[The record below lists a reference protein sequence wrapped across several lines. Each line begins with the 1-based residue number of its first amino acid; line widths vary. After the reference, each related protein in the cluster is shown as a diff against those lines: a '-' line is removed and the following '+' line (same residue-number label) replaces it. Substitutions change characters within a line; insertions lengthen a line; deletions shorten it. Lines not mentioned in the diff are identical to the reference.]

1 MRVLVSYRGKNQQFK
16 VGTAN
21 NQSQGLQVL
30 GIDEPW
36 PIYLE
41 GIEECYILEPLMIW
55 GLSHGLNLG
64 MSFLTRNN
72 LKLVCTMHGG
82 WCFIDPVKD
91 GSASRARLVD
101 GGCKN
106 FANQR
111 SRKVWRAIKEQK
123 ISTQVW
129 RIPLEKINIY
139 VLKERKEEDV
149 GVYTK
154 KECSIPT
161 GTGKYIPLQTNRE
174 ITGDVLIEI
183 SDNTMTG
190 LILPKIVYN
199 VKKKLGCI
207 FRENHNSEP
216 LD

>member
-1 MRVLVSYRGKNQQFK
+1 M
-16 VGTAN
+16 
-21 NQSQGLQVL
+21 
-30 GIDEPW
+30 
-36 PIYLE
+36 
-41 GIEECYILEPLMIW
+41 
-55 GLSHGLNLG
+55 
-64 MSFLTRNN
+64 
-72 LKLVCTMHGG
+72 
-82 WCFIDPVKD
+82 
-91 GSASRARLVD
+91 
-101 GGCKN
+101 
-106 FANQR
+106 
-111 SRKVWRAIKEQK
+111 
-123 ISTQVW
+123 
-129 RIPLEKINIY
+129 KININ